1 MICDDGIKQAAVTV
15 TSRAVRPTMPVTVS
29 LVNVAALL
37 ALALAASTVAAAPR
51 KPKNKELKNV
61 IITSFGEMPYEPV
74 EGFYQGDAIPVGPEG
89 DEKNP
94 TMDVVLRTGILV
106 EDPNEK
112 KSDEEENSAE
122 DVVDKSGKDN
132 RKKTGEELFR
142 EFREKHR
149 YAPKKGQKSRSA
161 ENQWSPVLPSF
172 ADDFLQ
178 PKKKP
183 SEPPTDNGG
192 GYNVDREYQ
201 GDLGAGWNLQD
212 AAEVLQNRN
221 YNVLSQNPGY
231 PSIPSREVPPPLQL
245 TPGVQYPFAMPSLP
259 YPDFNLQR
267 RSRVFPFGYVPSF
280 YGQPDFTRH
289 PDEFKPIDRQD
300 VPKKLEMGR
309 IQLHPTRIGVPYNPP
324 AVLYGSDYFRGI

>member
-1 MICDDGIKQAAVTV
+1 
-15 TSRAVRPTMPVTVS
+15 MPVTVS
-29 LVNVAALL
+29 LVNVALV
-37 ALALAASTVAAAPR
+37 ALALAASSAGAPR
-51 KPKNKELKNV
+51 SPKNKELKNV

-106 EDPNEK
+106 EDPNET

-122 DVVDKSGKDN
+122 EDVVDKSSKDN
-132 RKKTGEELFR
+132 KKKTGEELFR

-178 PKKKP
+178 PKKKT
-183 SEPPTDNGG
+183 SEPPSDNGG

-201 GDLGAGWNLQD
+201 GDLGVGWNLQD

-231 PSIPSREVPPPLQL
+231 SSIPSREVPPPLQL
-245 TPGVQYPFAMPSLP
+245 APGVQYPFAIPSLP

-267 RSRVFPFGYVPSF
+267 RSRVFPFGYDPSF
-280 YGQPDFTRH
+280 YGQPDSRRRT
-289 PDEFKPIDRQD
+289 DEFQPIDKQA
-300 VPKKLEMGR
+300 VGR
-309 IQLHPTRIGVPYNPP
+309 IQLHPTRIGVPYNP
-324 AVLYGSDYFRGI
+324 AVFYGSDYFRGI